1 MTSNT
6 PLTRDDIEDIL
17 KNTIGQ
23 AIDKALEAKLGPAI
37 DKALKAKLGPAID
50 NALEAKLGPA
60 IATELVPINNRLD
73 SIEDRLMA
81 VEKESKQRNELVY
94 RNCLSKYGKRNR
106 LFQDHQRLYT
116 GVRVCSELLPAYTVR
131 SADSLI

>member
-37 DKALKAKLGPAID
+37 DKALKAKLGPAI
-50 NALEAKLGPA
+50 
-60 IATELVPINNRLD
+60 ATELVPINNRLD
-73 SIEDRLMA
+73 SIEDRLVA